1 MQRLETKVPP
11 PLVALLCGALMAWID
26 AHTLQ
31 LALPAALN
39 WTLIAALALAGIG
52 FDFAGLYAF
61 RRRRTTVNPLHP
73 EKASALVCD
82 GVYRITRNPM
92 YVGMACFLTAWVLYL
107 DAPLAWL
114 GVALFAAYITR
125 FQIIPEERML
135 ARLFGAEFDAYR
147 TRVRRWL

>member
-1 MQRLETKVPP
+1 MHRLELKIPP

-26 AHTLQ
+26 ANTLQ
-31 LALPAALN
+31 LALPTALN
-39 WTLIAALALAGIG
+39 WVLITALVLAGIG

-73 EKASALVCD
+73 EKSSALVSD

-92 YVGMACFLTAWVLYL
+92 YMGMACFLTAWALYL

-114 GVALFAAYITR
+114 GVALFVAFITR
-125 FQIIPEERML
+125 FQIMPEERML

-147 TRVRRWL
+147 TRARRWL

>member
-1 MQRLETKVPP
+1 MRCLETKVPP
-11 PLVALLCGALMAWID
+11 PLAALLCGALMAWID
-26 AHTLQ
+26 ANTLQ
-31 LALPAALN
+31 LTLPTALK
-39 WTLIAALALAGIG
+39 WMLIAVLGLAGIG

-92 YVGMACFLTAWVLYL
+92 YVGMACFLAVWALYL

-114 GVALFAAYITR
+114 GVALFVLFITR
-125 FQIIPEERML
+125 FQILPEERTL
-135 ARLFGAEFDAYR
+135 ARLFGAVYDAYR